1 MEMEGPVPKL
11 CCGAI
16 AGMFAQTLTYPG
28 DTIRRRLQTDGIGGK
43 EPLYKSAWDCTMVTV
58 RKEGIRGL
66 FHGLQTNIIRCIPG
80 AAIQFA
86 AYDTL
91 KDLLTATDD

>member
-1 MEMEGPVPKL
+1 M
-11 CCGAI
+11 
-16 AGMFAQTLTYPG
+16 
-28 DTIRRRLQTDGIGGK
+28 QTDGIGGK

-58 RKEGIRGL
+58 RKEGMRGL

-91 KDLLTATDD
+91 KDLLTATD